1 MHKEKYFSVR
11 TGVYFSNT
19 LLKKK
24 KISPQK
30 EQSYQI
36 NIRDSIA
43 QWIQDTFI
51 CEILEEQKNLQIK
64 INEEKESIKEKIKGK
79 KEEKILEIVRENFT
93 NHLKKIPIP
102 LSNIFEEIQ
111 NKTHPIAND
120 IINLYKKNPESFKEH
135 LEIEKPELLAANNTD
150 SGEVSLKFKDSKIK
164 EYIIL
169 KKEKD
174 KWKEGIS
181 WREQT
186 TNTTNNL
193 LSIAFGNGLWVA
205 VGEEGTILTSI
216 DGISWTKQ
224 TSNTTERLYGIS
236 YNNGIWV
243 VVGSR
248 GVILTSSNGTAW
260 TKRVSNTT
268 KYLTN
273 ITYGNGVWVAI
284 GHTTIVTS
292 NNGISWTLRM
302 SWDTYNSN
310 YPLQKVAYGNGMWVI
325 AGHKGHIFTSSNG
338 TSWTKRTTNTTE
350 WLYSIIYKKNMWI
363 VVGNNGTILTSSNST
378 SWTLRVS

>member
-1 MHKEKYFSVR
+1 MLSVKSKKLQIHRRKNFFFFNKVLEKYTPVLTEKYFSLC
-11 TGVYFSNT
+11 NEN
-19 LLKKK
+19 KI

-150 SGEVSLKFKDSKIK
+150 SGEVSLNPFKDFHSKNHNSVDFLGRK
-164 EYIIL
+164 FSATNQRKRRYLLLKVVSLEFHCKSNRIL
-169 KKEKD
+169 FKP
-174 KWKEGIS
+174 
-181 WREQT
+181 
-186 TNTTNNL
+186 L
-193 LSIAFGNGLWVA
+193 
-205 VGEEGTILTSI
+205 
-216 DGISWTKQ
+216 
-224 TSNTTERLYGIS
+224 
-236 YNNGIWV
+236 
-243 VVGSR
+243 
-248 GVILTSSNGTAW
+248 
-260 TKRVSNTT
+260 
-268 KYLTN
+268 
-273 ITYGNGVWVAI
+273 AI
-284 GHTTIVTS
+284 
-292 NNGISWTLRM
+292 
-302 SWDTYNSN
+302 
-310 YPLQKVAYGNGMWVI
+310 
-325 AGHKGHIFTSSNG
+325 
-338 TSWTKRTTNTTE
+338 
-350 WLYSIIYKKNMWI
+350 
-363 VVGNNGTILTSSNST
+363 
-378 SWTLRVS
+378 